1 MRNLELIRELENAIE
16 ELDDNRVCWIDK
28 HLIIDL
34 HDKGEVL
41 LHSLITFNDENDEAI
56 AIKGATYFLK
66 EVTPV
71 IEKLNEEE
79 K

>member
-28 HLIIDL
+28 HFIIDL
-34 HDKGEVL
+34 HDKAVVL
-41 LHSLITFNDENDEAI
+41 LHSLITFNDENDEHI
-56 AIKGATYFLK
+56 AVKGATLFLK
-66 EVTPV
+66 EVKPV

-79 K
+79 

>member
-1 MRNLELIRELENAIE
+1 MKNLKLIQGLENAIE
-16 ELDDNRVCWIDK
+16 ELDDNRVCWLDK

-34 HDKGEVL
+34 NDKAVVL

-56 AIKGATYFLK
+56 AVKGATLFLQ

-79 K
+79 